1 MKDEFETIEQ
11 GEKMSEQ
18 LQFTMVGLGR
28 MGANIARRIQ
38 KYVDPSTPVNISV
51 FDVSADAVATLS
63 KEGFTGLTSLSDLSQ
78 YNSASNP
85 QIVWVMVPADV
96 TKETIKK
103 VSEHLAEGSM
113 IIDGGNTFY
122 RDDIANAD
130 WLAEKKIKFVDVGTS
145 GGVYGLE
152 RGYSLMI
159 GGDKADV
166 ERLNP
171 IFKALAPGIE
181 AAERTPGK
189 DGTPSQ
195 SEYGFYHCGPVGAGH
210 FVKMVHNGI
219 EYGAMAAYAEGLNL
233 LHAAGDGI
241 KHPTAVGTHSETK
254 YDLNLAEITEVWRR
268 GSVVASWLL
277 DLTATAYEE
286 DPALDAY
293 EGSVA
298 DSGEGRWT
306 VQTAIDAGTPANVLS
321 ASLMDRFAS
330 RGNALYGNKVLSAM
344 RKKFGGHVEAK
355 RK

>member
-1 MKDEFETIEQ
+1 
-11 GEKMSEQ
+11 MSTQ

-38 KYVDPSTPVNISV
+38 KHIDPSNPISISV
-51 FDVSADAVATLS
+51 FDVSPDVVTQLS
-63 KEGFTGLTSLSDLSQ
+63 KEGFTGLSSLSDLSK
-78 YNSASNP
+78 YNNDANP
-85 QIVWVMVPADV
+85 QIVWVMVPAEV

-103 VSEHLAEGSM
+103 ISEYLTPGSI

-130 WLAEKKIKFVDVGTS
+130 WLAEKNINFVDVGTS
-145 GGVYGLE
+145 GGVYGLA

-159 GGDKADV
+159 GGDKNVVD
-166 ERLNP
+166 RLDP

-181 AAERTPGK
+181 SAERTIGK

-195 SEYGFYHCGPVGAGH
+195 AEFGYYHCGPVGAGH

-233 LHAAGDGI
+233 LHAAADGI
-241 KHPTAVGTHSETK
+241 KHPTSVGNHNETQ
-254 YDLNLAEITEVWRR
+254 YDLNLTEITEVWRR

-277 DLTATAYEE
+277 DLTAIAYEE
-286 DPALDAY
+286 DPELSSY

-321 ASLMDRFAS
+321 ASLMDRFSS
-330 RGNALYGNKVLSAM
+330 RGNGLYGNKVLSAM
-344 RKKFGGHVEAK
+344 RKKFGGHIEVK
-355 RK
+355 KK

>member
-1 MKDEFETIEQ
+1 
-11 GEKMSEQ
+11 MSTQ

-28 MGANIARRIQ
+28 MGANIARRVQ
-38 KYVDPSTPVNISV
+38 KHIDPSTPISISV
-51 FDVSADAVATLS
+51 FDVSPEVVTQLS
-63 KEGFTGLTSLSDLSQ
+63 QEGFIGLSSLSDLSK
-78 YNSASNP
+78 YNNDSNP
-85 QIVWVMVPADV
+85 QIVWVMVPAEV

-103 VSEHLAEGSM
+103 ISEYLAPGSI

-122 RDDIANAD
+122 RDDVANAD
-130 WLAEKKIKFVDVGTS
+130 WLAEKKINFVDVGTS

-159 GGDKADV
+159 GGDKDV
-166 ERLNP
+166 VKRLDP

-181 AAERTPGK
+181 AAERTIGK

-195 SEYGFYHCGPVGAGH
+195 SEYGYYHCGPVGAGH

-233 LHAAGDGI
+233 LHAAADGI
-241 KHPTAVGTHSETK
+241 KHPTSVGNHNETQ
-254 YDLNLAEITEVWRR
+254 YDLNLTEITEVWRR

-277 DLTATAYEE
+277 DLTAIAYEE
-286 DPALDAY
+286 DPELSSY

-321 ASLMDRFAS
+321 ASLMDRFSS
-330 RGNALYGNKVLSAM
+330 RGNGLYGNKVLSAM
-344 RKKFGGHVEAK
+344 RKKFGGHIEAK
-355 RK
+355 KSK